1 MADSYWVQGFRDR
14 MSRFRGCRDRQGVP
28 ISIKLRVSSGC
39 FHCSCSP
46 MSYRTIRE
54 ELHRNLDHDVE
65 LVEHES
71 GPELLVWVA
80 LGTAGISLTAS
91 LINLVVAIIKAR
103 SDGMRAGDR
112 HYSEPMELIVRR
124 VTEKGEVQ
132 EIKVRQFAPQDDVSR
147 EEIEQ
152 TLRSAVSKL
161 LPAPPAKR
169 KTSRPKRVARSGN
182 AKGRGGK

>member
-1 MADSYWVQGFRDR
+1 MTVTDSYWVQQFRDR
-14 MSRFRGCRDRQGVP
+14 MSRFGGRRDRQGEP

-46 MSYRTIRE
+46 MSYRIIRE
-54 ELHRNLDHDVE
+54 ELHRNFDHDVE

-91 LINLVVAIIKAR
+91 LINLVTAIIRAR
-103 SDGMRAGDR
+103 SEGMKAGDR
-112 HYSEPMELIVRR
+112 HYSEPVELIVRR

-132 EIKVRQFAPQDDVSR
+132 EIKVRQFAPQDQVSR
-147 EEIEQ
+147 EEMEEVL
-152 TLRSAVSKL
+152 TSAVSKL
-161 LPAPPAKR
+161 LPAP
-169 KTSRPKRVARSGN
+169 
-182 AKGRGGK
+182 